1 VAASPRTP
9 RKTSSQGL
17 EVDQLEDSGVSL
29 PKKTLFSAGDSGS
42 NVTSG
47 SAQ

>member
-1 VAASPRTP
+1 
-9 RKTSSQGL
+9 
-17 EVDQLEDSGVSL
+17 VDQLEDSGVSL
-29 PKKTLFSAGDSGS
+29 PKKTLFSAAAGDSSS

>member
-1 VAASPRTP
+1 
-9 RKTSSQGL
+9 
-17 EVDQLEDSGVSL
+17 VDQLEDSGVSL
-29 PKKTLFSAGDSGS
+29 PKKTLFSAAGDSSS